1 MNKRWLPQGAQT
13 SWFELQGGLWRGVLE
28 SCRENYF
35 SLLQTEEQKMMFGL
49 DIKILKRLKIKTCG
63 EKVIL

>member
-1 MNKRWLPQGAQT
+1 MGQDG
-13 SWFELQGGLWRGVLE
+13 GVLE